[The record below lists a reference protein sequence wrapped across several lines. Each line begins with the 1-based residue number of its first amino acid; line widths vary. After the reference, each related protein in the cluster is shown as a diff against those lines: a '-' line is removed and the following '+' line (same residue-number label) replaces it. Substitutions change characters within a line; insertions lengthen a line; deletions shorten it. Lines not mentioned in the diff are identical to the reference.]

1 MKKELL
7 IVTIVFGLLSS
18 VLLYGQDVT
27 IRIDPAEQIAE
38 SGQVVSID
46 VIVENVNNLGAF
58 QFDIVFDT
66 NILHVSAATMGVLLG
81 STGRTVI
88 PVGPD
93 MDNSTNPGKI
103 TYGAA
108 TLGSVAGPNGN
119 GILASVEFTTQVNG
133 SATLELQNV
142 QLSDVDGQTL
152 TIANLFNGSVI
163 VGSIPTGTVVTNT
176 NDSGEGSLRRAIEL
190 ANSRQESS
198 EITFAIPTSDPGYE
212 AENGIWRIKPLSELP
227 ALMDAW
233 MNVDGWS
240 QANVAGDLNP
250 DGPEIVLDGSA
261 AAQGMTGLLVAADDV
276 AIYGL
281 NIQNCQNAGI
291 LVSGAK
297 GTFITECFIGTD
309 HRGQHSAGNYDGIVL
324 SDGARETLVG
334 STEANH
340 GNVISGNFRFGVFIS
355 GASHNYVTH
364 NVIGINQAKT
374 DTLGNLN
381 HGVSIQYSSHNNHVL
396 FNFIGGNRDGVAIFN
411 SDSTEIMGNLIGTD
425 STFTLKFSQQN
436 DGIYLWGNSK
446 YTEIIQNVI
455 GYNLEFGIS
464 IGSSNALY
472 NHISQNSI
480 SRNSAVGIMIW
491 SGGNNELAPPTVLSV
506 SDLLIQGQAQPEQIV
521 EIFTDESDEGMVFL
535 GSAET
540 DVAGAFSIELNDSP
554 LFQNITATATDAN
567 GNTSRFSEPF
577 TITAIED
584 NSSENV
590 LTEFLLQQNYPNP
603 FNPSTKIKYSISKSS
618 FITLK
623 IYNIS
628 GQEIETLTNR
638 MHPAGE
644 YEITWLPKNLPS
656 GVYLYK
662 IQAAANRENVG
673 QSKQL
678 FSETKKLIF
687 QK

>member
-1 MKKELL
+1 MRKEVFI
-7 IVTIVFGLLSS
+7 IVFVFGLLSS

-66 NILHVSAATMGVLLG
+66 NVIQVNSATMGVFLG

-93 MDNSTNPGKI
+93 MNNSTNPGKI

-142 QLSDVDGQTL
+142 QLSDVDGQAL
-152 TIANLFNGSVI
+152 TIANLSNGSVI
-163 VGSIPTGTVVTNT
+163 VGSTPTGTVVTNT
-176 NDSGEGSLRRAIEL
+176 NDSGEGSLRWAIEL

-212 AENGIWRIKPLSELP
+212 AENGIWRIKPATELP
-227 ALMDAW
+227 ALQDAG
-233 MNVDGWS
+233 MNIDGWS
-240 QANVAGDLNP
+240 QAEVAGDLNP

-261 AAQGMTGLLVAADDV
+261 IQGTASGFLVAADDV

-281 NIQNCQNAGI
+281 NIQNFKNTGI
-291 LVSGAK
+291 IVSSAK
-297 GTFITECFIGTD
+297 GTFITECLIGTD
-309 HRGQHSAGNYDGIVL
+309 HRGQSAAGNNDGIL
-324 SDGARETLVG
+324 LTDGARETLIG

-340 GNVISGNFRFGVFIS
+340 GNVISGNSRFGVFIS
-355 GASHNYVTH
+355 GSSHNYVTN

-374 DTLGNLN
+374 DTLGNLG
-381 HGVSIQYSSHNNHVL
+381 HGVSIQYSSHSNHVL
-396 FNFIGGNRDGVAIFN
+396 FNFIGGNSDGVAIIN

-436 DGIYLWGNSK
+436 DGIYLWGNSR

-480 SRNSAVGIMIW
+480 SRNSAVGIMTW

-506 SDLLIQGQAQPEQIV
+506 SDLLIQGQAQSEQIV

-540 DVAGAFSIELNDSP
+540 DAAGAFSIELNDSP

-577 TITAIED
+577 AITAIED

-590 LTEFLLQQNYPNP
+590 PTEFLLHQNYPNP
-603 FNPSTKIKYSISKSS
+603 FNPLTKIKYSISKSS

-623 IYNIS
+623 IYN
-628 GQEIETLTNR
+628 
-638 MHPAGE
+638 
-644 YEITWLPKNLPS
+644 
-656 GVYLYK
+656 
-662 IQAAANRENVG
+662 
-673 QSKQL
+673 
-678 FSETKKLIF
+678 
-687 QK
+687 